1 MNIATGS
8 QAKTEL
14 LSQASMD
21 GQQSP
26 LFSEPSDRNE
36 GRKDSLAVT
45 KGREDSLTVMKDRKD
60 SMTVTKGREDSLTVT
75 MDSLTVTMDSLTKLM
90 TAGNF
95 FHVMSN

>member
-36 GRKDSLAVT
+36 GRKDSLAVM
-45 KGREDSLTVMKDRKD
+45 KDRKDSLTVMKDRKD
-60 SMTVTKGREDSLTVT
+60 SLTVMKNRKDSLTV
-75 MDSLTVTMDSLTKLM
+75 MKDRRNIDRDEGQEK
-90 TAGNF
+90 
-95 FHVMSN
+95 H